1 MNLQAELLPLEI
13 YSTEQIRQFET
24 MAINDYG
31 ITETTLMA
39 QAAQAALN
47 CLLAL
52 WPEAKHIG
60 VVCGPGNNA
69 GDGYYLAKLA
79 TEHGLTADVYYVSSP
94 EQLTGAAKWA
104 YGKARAAN
112 IQILP
117 LEEIEIIEADIL
129 VDAIFG
135 IGLDKPLKDEYFTA
149 VERVNNSLIPVLSL
163 DIPTGVCS
171 KTGNVFGNAVIADA
185 TMTFIGVKSG
195 LVTGKAVDYVGELFC
210 DDLQLPVDL
219 FLQTEP
225 YALRL
230 SYDMI
235 MDYFEPR
242 LKNSHKGDN
251 GHVVIIGGDYG
262 LAGAVS
268 LAANAAL
275 RAGAGLVTVVTRAE
289 HIAAIVGFRP
299 EVMAIASEHVNW
311 SQLLARAD
319 IVVVGPGLG
328 QSKWSEQMFAQAS
341 NCDKSFVIDADGLHF
356 LKKNKLDK
364 PMIITPHPGEA
375 ASLLGADT
383 ASVQANR
390 YDALTKLRQK
400 YPQALAVLKG
410 AGSLILDET
419 ETFVVC
425 PAGNPGMS
433 SAGMGDVLTG
443 LIAGLWAQGYDRESA
458 LEMGVM
464 IHALAGD
471 LVAFEHGERG
481 MLATDLLSIIQQL
494 VNPDV
499 QDSIC
504 E

>member
-13 YSTEQIRQFET
+13 YSTEQIRQFEA

-31 ITETTLMA
+31 IAETTLMA

-47 CLLAL
+47 CLLEL

-79 TEHGLTADVYYVSSP
+79 TEHGLVADVYYVSSP
-94 EQLTGAAKWA
+94 EQLTGAAQWA
-104 YGKARAAN
+104 YMQAQTAN
-112 IQILP
+112 IQIMSFDD
-117 LEEIEIIEADIL
+117 IEIIEADLL

-135 IGLDKPLKDEYFTA
+135 IGLDRPLKDEYFTA
-149 VERVNNSLIPVLSL
+149 VERVNNSLMPVLSL
-163 DIPTGVCS
+163 DIPTGICS
-171 KTGNVFGNAVIADA
+171 KTGNVLGNAIIADA
-185 TMTFIGVKSG
+185 TMAFIGVKSG
-195 LVTGKAVDYVGELFC
+195 LVTGEATDYVGELFC
-210 DDLQLPVDL
+210 DDLQLPVDI

-230 SYDMI
+230 SYDMV

-251 GHVVIIGGDYG
+251 GHVVIVGGDYG

-289 HIAAIVGFRP
+289 HISAIIGFRP
-299 EVMAIASEHVNW
+299 EVMAIASEHVDW

-328 QSKWSEQMFAQAS
+328 QSKWSEQMFAQVS
-341 NCDKSFVIDADGLHF
+341 NSDTNFVIDADGLYF
-356 LKKNKLDK
+356 LRKNNLDK

-375 ASLLGADT
+375 ASLLQTDT
-383 ASVQANR
+383 ASIQADR
-390 YDALTKLRQK
+390 YQALIKLKQK

-419 ETFVVC
+419 ETFLAC
-425 PAGNPGMS
+425 QAGNPGMS

-471 LVAFEHGERG
+471 IVALEQGERG
-481 MLATDLLSIIQQL
+481 MLATDLLLIIQQL

-499 QDSIC
+499 EDSLC